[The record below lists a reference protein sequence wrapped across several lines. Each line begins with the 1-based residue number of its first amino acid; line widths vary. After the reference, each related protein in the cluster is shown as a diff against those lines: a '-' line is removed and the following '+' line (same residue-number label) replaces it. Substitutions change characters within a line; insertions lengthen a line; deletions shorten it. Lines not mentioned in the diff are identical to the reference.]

1 VAFAVKYLWD
11 TGCS

>member
-11 TGCS
+11 KRCS